1 MKVSTTCVK
10 SNSNV
15 IIRQFLEELNK
26 KIEIWYDMTKHFDRN
41 QFRNQFFDNNNNRKL
56 NANNNN
62 NKQNSRNDRVDDRID
77 NYYIY
82 QSTFQ
87 QFRFDNFSYQNR
99 TYQNNQQSNDRQS
112 QRALSFE
119 KQSFQIIDENASN
132 SRKNQKF
139 SRNAERFAD
148 YNRLNDNNNARQ
160 KDKIYVV
167 DENNEKKT
175 IEKFVEKF
183 NNDQNVF
190 YSQNFNYYDSNY
202 EFDDFENDVFAIHFV
217 IFTFAIECRRC
228 HKTFEFNNQLHV
240 HLRIDCQ
247 TDLRKIFTILVM
259 SVVIK
264 ISVDFLSKISVFL
277 KKSKSTNLIKTSVIS
292 SNVDVFKN
300 LDIDF
305 EFRNWSYVKEKMS
318 LIENEKKKRRVFRYK
333 C

>member
-1 MKVSTTCVK
+1 
-10 SNSNV
+10 
-15 IIRQFLEELNK
+15 
-26 KIEIWYDMTKHFDRN
+26 MTKHFDRN
-41 QFRNQFFDNNNNRKL
+41 QFRNQFFDNNNNRKS
-56 NANNNN
+56 NSNNNN
-62 NKQNSRNDRVDDRID
+62 NKQDSKNDRVDDRID
-77 NYYIY
+77 DYYIY

-99 TYQNNQQSNDRQS
+99 IYQNNQQLNDRQS

-119 KQSFQIIDENASN
+119 KQSFQIIDENALN

-148 YNRLNDNNNARQ
+148 NNRSNDNNNARQ
-160 KDKIYVV
+160 KDRVYVV
-167 DENNEKKT
+167 DENDEKKT

-247 TDLRKIFTILVM
+247 IDLRKAFTILVM
-259 SVVIK
+259 SIVVKTSI
-264 ISVDFLSKISVFL
+264 LSKISIFL
-277 KKSKSTNLIKTSVIS
+277 KKSKSTNLIKTSMIS
-292 SNVDVFKN
+292 SDVDVFKN
-300 LDIDF
+300 LDTDF
-305 EFRNWSYVKEKMS
+305 EFRN
-318 LIENEKKKRRVFRYK
+318 
-333 C
+333 